1 MRDSSRY
8 GHELEQ
14 GSAMSELPSRADII
28 GRVLRVL
35 KVPISNIG
43 DLHTD
48 NTIASKA
55 CPKVVV
61 AKVH

>member
-35 KVPISNIG
+35 KVPISNILYWLETG
-43 DLHTD
+43 LAGGPVTESR
-48 NTIASKA
+48 N
-55 CPKVVV
+55 
-61 AKVH
+61 